1 MLRDKM
7 TYKYDRVL
15 NMRQDAI
22 TEGFWISQDSGY
34 GRFLRMQALHT
45 VLVNWVLK
53 IVNMPWVMR
62 VLNMPE

>member
-1 MLRDKM
+1 M

-22 TEGFWISQDSGY
+22 MEGFWISQDSGY

-45 VLVNWVLK
+45 VLINWVLK
-53 IVNMPWVMR
+53 IPGQR
-62 VLNMPE
+62 LQGFK